1 MKKLRWDFWKSRT
14 PVPAKTKRR
23 FHLGID
29 YGTSASKIVF
39 RDYGAPGGEVAVV
52 VLRYGSFRIPS
63 RVCVTASELVFGDNW
78 KEREDCEIFESVKM
92 QAAAAVS
99 GKSSYYFGPVKK
111 LPDGFTSA
119 DLAVLTVWFLI
130 CEGHRAVAAYLRGDM
145 EGVAIGMT
153 MGVPMAFF
161 KDQKLRSLF
170 LMIARR
176 AWSLY
181 REEGLVGSTLPI
193 DQALRIL
200 EGHPSAAVP
209 ATPEHEVRDWIRSE
223 GEAAMCWPFQSP
235 AIAAGPYAK
244 VDIGAGTTHSSLYR
258 IFGNNRTPKTE
269 MAFFGAVTVPVG
281 MDAVDSAIAACQGL
295 DGDCL
300 ALRGSENSILQSDA
314 RARGALIP
322 VQAQIYEAYRKAWIE
337 TYRKIN
343 EYVAELTAW
352 KDHRVFVIGG
362 GSLIP
367 ALVESCRLHPGR
379 GVLLE
384 LAVLEQP
391 PDLVRADNKKV
402 TIGELPFVTV
412 AYGLSNI
419 GLSVPEALTPDEVP
433 PMPDR
438 NERRNRLDREDIYA
452 K

>member
-14 PVPAKTKRR
+14 QIPVRTKRR
-23 FHLGID
+23 VHLGID

-63 RVCVTASELVFGDNW
+63 RVCVTASELVFGDKW
-78 KEREDCEIFESVKM
+78 KEREDCDIFESVKM

-111 LPDGFTSA
+111 LPDGFTSV

-130 CEGHRAVAAYLRGDM
+130 SEGHRAVAAYLRGDM

-161 KDQKLRSLF
+161 KDQKLRSSF

-181 REEGLVGSTLPI
+181 REEGLVGPTLAI

-200 EGHPSAAVP
+200 DQHPSAAVP
-209 ATPEHEVRDWIRSE
+209 ATPEYEVRDWIRSE
-223 GEAAMCWPFQSP
+223 GEAAMWWPFQSP
-235 AIAAGPYAK
+235 AITAGPYAK

-258 IFGNNRTPKTE
+258 IFGNNLTPKTGI
-269 MAFFGAVTVPVG
+269 AFFGAVTVPVG

-295 DGDCL
+295 GGDCL
-300 ALRGSENSILQSDA
+300 ALRGLENSILQSDA
-314 RARGALIP
+314 RAREALP
-322 VQAQIYEAYRKAWIE
+322 LVQGQIYEAYRKAWIE

-352 KDHRVFVIGG
+352 RDHKVFVIGG

-379 GVLLE
+379 SVVLD

-391 PDLVRADNKKV
+391 ADLMRTDNKKV

-419 GLSVPEALTPDEVP
+419 GLSIPEALTPDEVP

-438 NERRNRLDREDIYA
+438 AERRNRLDREDIYA